1 MFCFMQDKLET
12 FTQIELGNDY
22 REHGNF
28 VLQKNQSLDNN
39 VIFTYLYL
47 DVLRIKD
54 VLYNF

>member
-22 REHGNF
+22 REHGNL